1 MDIGSMMTDFEK
13 NRVQLQVDNF
23 NKALAE
29 SQQRTS
35 KNELGKDDFLKI
47 LITQLTHQDPTRPME
62 DREFIAQMAQFS
74 SLEQMT
80 NMSRDFNKLHNVIA
94 SNQAINLIGK
104 TVQITDGEQ
113 VVIGK
118 VEEIMGYQFPQLLV
132 NGRYYDMS
140 RIEKIRQE

>member
-1 MDIGSMMTDFEK
+1 MMTDFEK

-113 VVIGK
+113 MIIGK
-118 VEEIMGYQFPQLLV
+118 VEEIMGHQFPQLLV

-140 RIEKIRQE
+140 RVEKIRQE

>member
-1 MDIGSMMTDFEK
+1 MTDIEK
-13 NRVQLQVDNF
+13 SRVQMQVDSF
-23 NKALAE
+23 NKALSA
-29 SQQRTS
+29 SQQRTF
-35 KNELGKDDFLKI
+35 KNQLDKDDFLKI

-80 NMSRDFNKLHNVIA
+80 NMSREFGKLQNVLA
-94 SNQAINLIGK
+94 SSQAINLIGK
-104 TVQITDGEQ
+104 TVQIVDGDQ
-113 VVIGK
+113 LIMGK
-118 VEEIMGYQFPQLLV
+118 VEEVSGYEYPQLLV

>member
-1 MDIGSMMTDFEK
+1 MMTDFEK